1 MTDKERSEQFTRFSL
16 QYEALLSAL
25 VQKKYVDPEFV
36 PDIRKQFYKELNEEK
51 LSADSYIKTFR
62 ESIHEYMRVL
72 QYEDMVSL
80 SEMAKQYTEDS
91 PGYVIQSWMRS
102 RNTLEFLRQWE
113 LEENL
118 WFDKDAC
125 DTLIQQAKATA
136 LTMTPSLWIRKTK
149 AIGMVVKQGK
159 GGGVK
164 AHLEIAADFQMWLDP
179 TMRLSVVRYM
189 REGRQ

>member
-1 MTDKERSEQFTRFSL
+1 MTDRERSEQFTRFSL

-51 LSADSYIKTFR
+51 LSADSHIKTFR

-125 DTLIQQAKATA
+125 DTLIQQANHDAVPMDSKNQSNWYGSKA
-136 LTMTPSLWIRKTK
+136 RKRRW
-149 AIGMVVKQGK
+149 GK
-159 GGGVK
+159 GPSGNCG
-164 AHLEIAADFQMWLDP
+164 
-179 TMRLSVVRYM
+179 
-189 REGRQ
+189 